1 MGTAPHFL
9 QARTMRDT
17 KIELKSV
24 KADFSLSV
32 QYLAPS
38 FEKMKER
45 KEKRRKGK
53 KKQSNHY

>member
-1 MGTAPHFL
+1 MSTAPHFL

-53 KKQSNHY
+53 KK

>member
-1 MGTAPHFL
+1 MFCTWWNKQIEIELKMGTAPHFL

-32 QYLAPS
+32 
-38 FEKMKER
+38 
-45 KEKRRKGK
+45 
-53 KKQSNHY
+53 